1 MAYEVADFQRDVIE
15 ASHQQPVLVDF
26 WAPWCGPCRA
36 LGPVLEKLATEH
48 ADRWKLIKVNTD
60 EHQHISGQYG
70 IKGIPAVKLFVD
82 GNVVNEFTGALPEHA
97 VRKWLDES
105 IPTED
110 ARLFQT
116 AEAAIQAGDTAGG
129 KAMLESVLAQ
139 DPDHIPAIVLLAQVT
154 AQSDLSAAGALIAS
168 LPTNAASTLD
178 VVESIKTLS
187 RLASLSATGEAMP
200 EENGKAAYLEAT
212 IHLLNN
218 EWDAALEKFISVI
231 QQNRYYDDDG
241 SRKAVIAIFNLL
253 GPQHPLTR
261 KHRRMFDM
269 ALY

>member
-1 MAYEVADFQRDVIE
+1 MSYEVADFQQEVIE

-36 LGPVLEKLATEH
+36 LGPVLEKLATEQ

-60 EHQHISGQYG
+60 EHQHISAQFG

-82 GNVVNEFTGALPEHA
+82 GVVVNEFTGALPEHS
-97 VRKWLDES
+97 VRAWLDEA

-110 ARLFQT
+110 TRLYQQ
-116 AEAAIQAGDTAGG
+116 AEAAIQAGDTTTG
-129 KAMLESVLAQ
+129 KAMLESVLSQ
-139 DPDHIPAIVLLAQVT
+139 DPDHVQARVLLAQLT
-154 AQSDLSAAGALIAS
+154 AQTDLAAAGKLIEP
-168 LPTNAASTLD
+168 LPAGTAMTLD

-187 RLASLSATGEAMP
+187 RLANLSATGEAMP
-200 EENGKAAYLEAT
+200 EEKGKTAYLEAT

-218 EWDAALEKFISVI
+218 EWDAALEKFIGVI

-241 SRKAVIAIFNLL
+241 SRKAVIAMFNLL
-253 GPQHPLTR
+253 GPQHALTR

>member
-26 WAPWCGPCRA
+26 WAPWCGPCRS
-36 LGPVLEKLATEH
+36 LGPVLEKLASENVDH
-48 ADRWKLIKVNTD
+48 WKLIKVNTD
-60 EHQHISGQYG
+60 EHQQISAQYG

-82 GNVVNEFTGALPEHA
+82 GTVVNEFTGALPEHM
-97 VRKWLDES
+97 VRSWLETS
-105 IPTED
+105 IPSEGVIQFK
-110 ARLFQT
+110 A
-116 AEAAIQAGDTAGG
+116 AEAAIEAGDVSGG
-129 KAMLESVLAQ
+129 KAMLEAILTQ
-139 DPDHIPAIVLLAQVT
+139 DPAHVEARVLLAKVT
-154 AQSDLSAAGALIAS
+154 AQSDLSAAGALVES
-168 LPTNAASTLD
+168 LSTHQASTLD

-187 RLASLSATGEAMP
+187 RLANLSASGEAMP
-200 EENGKAAYLEAT
+200 DEKGKTDYLEAT

-218 EWDAALEKFISVI
+218 EWDAALEKFIAVI

-253 GPQHPLTR
+253 GPQHSLTR

-269 ALY
+269 VLY

>member
-1 MAYEVADFQRDVIE
+1 MAYEVADFQRDVID
-15 ASHQQPVLVDF
+15 ASHQQPILVDF

-36 LGPVLEKLATEH
+36 LGPVLEKLATEN

-60 EHQHISGQYG
+60 EHQHISAQYG

-82 GNVVNEFTGALPEHA
+82 GVVVNEFTGALPEHS
-97 VRKWLDES
+97 VRSWLETS
-105 IPTED
+105 IPSEG
-110 ARLFQT
+110 AMQLQA
-116 AEAAIQAGDTAGG
+116 AEAAIQAGDVVGG
-129 KAMLESVLAQ
+129 KAMLETLLKQ
-139 DPDHIPAIVLLAQVT
+139 NPDQAEVRILLAQVM
-154 AQSDLSAAGALIAS
+154 AQTDLAAAGALVES
-168 LPTNAASTLD
+168 LPAHQASTLD

-187 RLASLSATGEAMP
+187 RLANLSASGEAMP
-200 EENGKAAYLEAT
+200 DEKGKSDYLEAT

-269 ALY
+269 VLY